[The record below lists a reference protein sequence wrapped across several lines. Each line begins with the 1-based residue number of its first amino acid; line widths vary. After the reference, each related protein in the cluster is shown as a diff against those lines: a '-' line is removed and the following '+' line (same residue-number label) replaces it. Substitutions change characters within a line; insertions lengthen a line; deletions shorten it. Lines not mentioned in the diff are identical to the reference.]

1 MRQTIIY
8 DGLNL
13 EVFGVFFDGSKEFNR
28 PAKEMERVSIPG
40 RNGDLFI
47 PHNRWVNLPL
57 TFSCFINDNFHEN
70 YKMLSEFLNSRKGYC
85 VLETSGQP
93 EIYRMASFV
102 SSISP
107 DMEQFNK
114 AGKFSIEFD
123 CKPQR
128 ILKSGTVM
136 EEITSGTSIN
146 NPTAF
151 ASQPLIR
158 IYGNGVLAI
167 GTQTVTVAGNTNAYV
182 DVDSEI
188 MDCFYGTTNLNSKV
202 TLSGH
207 EFPVLEPGT
216 NAITYTDITKVEITP
231 RWYMI

>member
-1 MRQTIIY
+1 MRGTIIY
-8 DGLNL
+8 DGLDL
-13 EVFGVFFDGSKEFNR
+13 SMFGVYYDGSKEYDR
-28 PAKEMERVSIPG
+28 PVKESERVSIPG

-47 PHNRWVNLPL
+47 PRKRWANLPL
-57 TFSCFINDNFHEN
+57 TFNCYIRDEFQNN
-70 YKMLSEFLNSRKGYC
+70 YALLSEFLNSRKGYK

-93 EIYRMASFV
+93 DVYRMASFV
-102 SSISP
+102 AALNP
-107 DMEQFNK
+107 TMAQFNK
-114 AGKFSIEFD
+114 AGTFDIEFD

-128 ILKSGTVM
+128 FLKSGTVM
-136 EEITSGTSIN
+136 QEITSGSSLN

-158 IYGNGVLAI
+158 IYGNGTLTI
-167 GTQTVTVAGNTNAYV
+167 GTQTVTVAGNSNAYV
-182 DVDSEI
+182 DVDSEV

-202 TLSGH
+202 ALSGH
-207 EFPVLEPGT
+207 EFPVLEPGA

>member
-1 MRQTIIY
+1 MRGTIIY
-8 DGLNL
+8 DGLDL
-13 EVFGVFFDGSKEFNR
+13 SMFGVYYDGSKEYDR
-28 PAKEMERVSIPG
+28 PVKESTRVSIPG
-40 RNGDLFI
+40 RSGDLFI
-47 PHNRWVNLPL
+47 SNKRWANLPL
-57 TFSCFINDNFHEN
+57 TFNCYIRDEFQTN
-70 YKMLSEFLNSRKGYC
+70 YTMLSEFLNSRKGYC

-107 DMEQFNK
+107 DMRQFNR
-114 AGKFSIEFD
+114 AGAFSIDFD

-128 ILKSGTVM
+128 FLKSGTVM
-136 EEITSGTSIN
+136 EEITSGTSIT

-151 ASQPLIR
+151 QAQPLIR
-158 IYGNGVLAI
+158 IYGNGVLTI
-167 GTQTVTVAGNTNAYV
+167 GTQTVTVANNTYAYV

-207 EFPVLEPGT
+207 EFPVLEPGS
-216 NAITYTDITKVEITP
+216 NAITFTDITKVEITP
-231 RWYMI
+231 RWWLI

>member
-1 MRQTIIY
+1 MRGNIIY
-8 DGLNL
+8 DGLDL
-13 EVFGVFFDGSKEFNR
+13 SMFGVYYDGSKEYNR
-28 PAKEMERVSIPG
+28 PVKESERVSIPG
-40 RNGDLFI
+40 RSGDLFI
-47 PHNRWVNLPL
+47 SRKRWANLPL
-57 TFSCFINDNFHEN
+57 TFNCYIQNDFQTN
-70 YKMLSEFLNSRKGYC
+70 YALLSEFLNSRKGYK

-93 EIYRMASFV
+93 EIYRMAAFV
-102 SSISP
+102 SAINP
-107 DMEQFNK
+107 DMRQFNR
-114 AGKFSIEFD
+114 AGTFDIEFD

-128 ILKSGTVM
+128 FLKSGTVM
-136 EEITSGTSIN
+136 EEITSGSSIT

-158 IYGNGVLAI
+158 IYGNGVLTI

-202 TLSGH
+202 ALSGH
-207 EFPVLEPGT
+207 EFPVLEPGA
-216 NAITYTDITKVEITP
+216 NAISFTDITKVEIMP

>member
-1 MRQTIIY
+1 MRGTIIY
-8 DGLNL
+8 DGLDL
-13 EVFGVFFDGSKEFNR
+13 SMFGVYYDGSKEYDR
-28 PAKEMERVSIPG
+28 PVKESERVSIPG

-47 PHNRWVNLPL
+47 PKKRWANLPIS
-57 TFSCFINDNFHEN
+57 FNCYIRDEFQSN
-70 YKMLSEFLNSRKGYC
+70 YALLSEFLNSRKGYK

-93 EIYRMASFV
+93 EIYRMAAFV

-128 ILKSGTVM
+128 FLKSGTVM
-136 EEITSGTSIN
+136 QEIASGTSIT

-158 IYGNGVLAI
+158 IYGNGTLTI
-167 GTQTVTVAGNTNAYV
+167 GTQTVTVTGNTNAYV
-182 DVDSEI
+182 DVDSEV

-202 TLSGH
+202 ALSGH
-207 EFPVLEPGT
+207 EFPVLEPGA
-216 NAITYTDITKVEITP
+216 NAISFTGITKVEITP

>member
-1 MRQTIIY
+1 MKPTIIY

-13 EVFGVFFDGSKEFNR
+13 EMFGVYFDGSKEFNR

-40 RNGDLFI
+40 RSGDLFI
-47 PHNRWVNLPL
+47 PRNRWVNLPL
-57 TFSCFINDNFHEN
+57 AFSCFINDNFHEN
-70 YKMLSEFLNSRKGYC
+70 YTMLSEFLNSRKGYK
-85 VLETSGQP
+85 VLETSWQP
-93 EIYRMASFV
+93 EIYRMAAFV
-102 SSISP
+102 STLNP
-107 DMEQFNK
+107 GMNQLNRR
-114 AGKFSIEFD
+114 GKFSIEFD

-128 ILKSGTVM
+128 FLKSGTVM
-136 EEITSGTSIN
+136 QEITSGTSIT

-158 IYGNGVLAI
+158 IYGNGTLTI
-167 GTQTVTVAGNTNAYV
+167 GTQTVTVTGNSNAYV

-202 TLSGH
+202 ALSGH
-207 EFPVLEPGT
+207 EFPVLEPGS
-216 NAITYTDITKVEITP
+216 NAISFTGITKVEITP